1 MAEIIGRDIE
11 AGVSVEETRGEAA
24 SSIERAVKKVTAEV
38 LPQADYVEDDSTRGV
53 LADSDDRRVV
63 SKWAEG
69 DLEGPARIGALG
81 YFLYNLYGVVS
92 TSELD
97 SSGVHEHEFTLQQD
111 IKHPSLTVFAKD
123 GDVAEYAYVGAMVT
137 GFELNAAPDDLVRFS
152 ASFAAREAEDFDG
165 EYEYDTDYDFIG
177 RDVSVKV
184 ANSKSGLG
192 SASAMEAQD
201 LTISWDPNA
210 ITDEFVFGSYN
221 PKDIYNA
228 GMNIE
233 VDITK
238 HYEDEE
244 FKELS
249 RSDDAKYLRV
259 IIEGEEDIGED
270 NKPLFQLTLNKAKV
284 NDWSRSDDSD
294 DVSTED
300 VTFRGF
306 YNASDE
312 QQSEVKTQSTVSDY
326 DEAPTN

>member
-11 AGVSVEETRGEAA
+11 AGVSVEETRGTAA
-24 SSIERAVKKVTAEV
+24 PSIERAVKKVTAEV

-81 YFLYNLYGVVS
+81 YYLYNLYGIVS
-92 TSELD
+92 TSEID
-97 SSGVHEHEFTLQQD
+97 SSGVYEHVFTLQQD

-123 GDVAEYAYVGAMVT
+123 GDIAEYAYNGAMVT

-152 ASFAAREAEDFDG
+152 TSFAARGAEDFSG
-165 EYEYDTDYDFIG
+165 TYTYETDYDFIG
-177 RDVSVKV
+177 RDVTIKI
-184 ANSKSGLG
+184 ADTKSGLG
-192 SASAMEAQD
+192 GASPMEAQD

-233 VDITK
+233 VDVTK
-238 HYEDEE
+238 HYEDSTFED
-244 FKELS
+244 LS
-249 RSDDAKYLRV
+249 RNDDAKYLRV
-259 IIEGEEDIGED
+259 IIEGEEDIGD
-270 NKPLFQLTLNKAKV
+270 GNNPLFQLTLNKAKV

-300 VTFRGF
+300 ITFRGF
-306 YNASDE
+306 YNASDS
-312 QQSEVKTQSTVSDY
+312 QQSEVKTQSTVSEY
-326 DEAPTN
+326 DTAPTN